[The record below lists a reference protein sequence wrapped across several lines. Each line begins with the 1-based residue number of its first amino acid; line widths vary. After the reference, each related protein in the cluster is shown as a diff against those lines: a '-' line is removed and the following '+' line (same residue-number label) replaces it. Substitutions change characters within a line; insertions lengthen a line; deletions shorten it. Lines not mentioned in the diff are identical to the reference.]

1 MATWQQFHEEAP
13 EMASI
18 AAERIADTGL
28 VLVASLRRDGWPRIS
43 PVEPVVT
50 DGQLY
55 LGMMPSSM
63 KSLDLRRD
71 GRVLV
76 HTTVN
81 DKDGKDGET
90 KIYGRAREITGAD
103 ERERYCQAL
112 FALINWRPDGP
123 FDLYAVDIVSVAW
136 VTFANG
142 AKYAST
148 WSPGRAPVIVAS

>member
-1 MATWQQFHEEAP
+1 MAR
-13 EMASI
+13 I

-90 KIYGRAREITGAD
+90 KIYGRAREITDAD

-136 VTFANG
+136 VTFASG

-148 WSPGRAPVIVAS
+148 WSPGRAPMIVAS